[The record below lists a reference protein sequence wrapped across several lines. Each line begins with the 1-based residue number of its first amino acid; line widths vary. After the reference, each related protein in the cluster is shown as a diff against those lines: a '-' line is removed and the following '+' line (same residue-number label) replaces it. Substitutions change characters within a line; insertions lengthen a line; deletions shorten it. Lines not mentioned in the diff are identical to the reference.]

1 MRNQEWLE
9 NIVDVRQQVKVEQW
23 QVGVQL
29 HELNESPER
38 QGGDPGLEHND
49 GVTEEESSQHPVN
62 ILCEL
67 LEEVH
72 DIIYYIKGLEMATYF
87 RNQTSWGSQC
97 WRVPASFPHNG
108 HQCHTHCPL

>member
-23 QVGVQL
+23 QVGVKL

-49 GVTEEESSQHPVN
+49 RVTEEEYSEHPVN
-62 ILCEL
+62 ILSEL
-67 LEEVH
+67 LEKVH
-72 DIIYYIKGLEMATYF
+72 DIIY
-87 RNQTSWGSQC
+87 
-97 WRVPASFPHNG
+97 
-108 HQCHTHCPL
+108 